1 MSKSATLEASNR
13 PLDTIWQLHETNS
26 SAFSSKLELHPLH
39 CLNMSQQSHGF
50 DASDAKCSWED
61 RCEHKPRQTL
71 SHLRRKANAGK
82 KPEEAES

>member
-13 PLDTIWQLHETNS
+13 PLDTIWQFHEANS

-50 DASDAKCSWED
+50 DASDAKCSVAD
-61 RCEHKPRQTL
+61 TCEHKPRQTL
-71 SHLRRKANAGK
+71 SHLR
-82 KPEEAES
+82 